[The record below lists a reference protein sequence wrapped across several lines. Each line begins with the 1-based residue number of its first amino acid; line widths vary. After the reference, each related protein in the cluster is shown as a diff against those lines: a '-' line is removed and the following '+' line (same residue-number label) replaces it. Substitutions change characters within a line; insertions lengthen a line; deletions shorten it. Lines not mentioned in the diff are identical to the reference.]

1 MSTSLI
7 LLIHRVSDTYE
18 LYSYSVLLIIG
29 MISNLSN
36 AIVFLTF
43 RPFRGNQCAFYFAAE
58 SIANIGLFLIILPLN
73 IYHCISNID
82 LAGVSLY
89 WCKMKAGL
97 SGSFGLCS
105 LYTICF
111 QTIDQY
117 LATNLRPSFRQISTI
132 KLAHRS
138 VLCIAYFA
146 ILHSIPLIITS
157 EIQESGS
164 CSVTNVVLQTYN
176 AVFYYPVLSTA
187 LPLLTTITFSLLAY
201 RNVRRVVRRQIPVVR
216 RRLDRQMTVM
226 VLARIVNLI
235 LLGLPYVIYN
245 IYTLNLHETDQ
256 NQLEVVITGLIGLLA
271 YSLLYL
277 NFAVNFYLF
286 LIVSTRFRRQVKH
299 GMMKKCCAKCYSVHH
314 ANQRRH
320 SRNQVAPE
328 IVLRQVSGGV
338 ESA

>member
-29 MISNLSN
+29 MISNFLN
-36 AIVFLTF
+36 ATVFLTF
-43 RPFRGNQCAFYFAAE
+43 RPFRVNQCAFYFAAE
-58 SIANIGLFLIILPLN
+58 SIANIGLFLVIFPLN
-73 IYHCISNID
+73 IYYRISNID
-82 LAGVSLY
+82 LTHVSLC
-89 WCKMKAGL
+89 WCKMEAGL

-105 LYTICF
+105 LYAICF

-117 LATNLRPSFRQISTI
+117 LATNPRPSFRQISTM
-132 KLAHRS
+132 KLARRS
-138 VLCIAYFA
+138 VLCIACFA
-146 ILHSIPLIITS
+146 ILHNIPLIITS

-164 CSVTNVVLQTYN
+164 CSVSNDALQTYN
-176 AVFYYPVLSTA
+176 AVFYYPVLCTA
-187 LPLLTTITFSLLAY
+187 LPLLTTITFSFLAY
-201 RNVRRVVRRQIPVVR
+201 RNVRRIVRRQMPVVR

-226 VLARIVNLI
+226 VLARTVNLI

-245 IYTLNLHETDQ
+245 IYTLNLRDIDQ
-256 NQLEVVITGLIGLLA
+256 NQLEEVIVGLVGLLA

-299 GMMKKCCAKCYSVHH
+299 GIMKKCCAKCYNFHPS
-314 ANQRRH
+314 NRRRH
-320 SRNQVAPE
+320 SRNQVVPE
-328 IVLRQVSGGV
+328 TALRQVSGGV